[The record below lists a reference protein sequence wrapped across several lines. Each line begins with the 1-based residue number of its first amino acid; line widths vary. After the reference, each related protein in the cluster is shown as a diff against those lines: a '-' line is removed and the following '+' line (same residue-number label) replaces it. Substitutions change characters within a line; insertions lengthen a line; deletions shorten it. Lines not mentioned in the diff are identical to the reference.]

1 MQRYSPNDSVG
12 KRIEA
17 ELPSVP
23 KTFTPWIR
31 RDLVLD
37 ICLNEGN
44 IRERFLIE
52 SEGVTKA
59 QLKTGSQNDVATEAE
74 MDERGWST

>member
-1 MQRYSPNDSVG
+1 M
-12 KRIEA
+12 
-17 ELPSVP
+17 
-23 KTFTPWIR
+23 
-31 RDLVLD
+31 D

-44 IRERFLIE
+44 IRERFLMG

-59 QLKTGSQNDVATEAE
+59 QLKTGSQNDVATEAG

>member
-1 MQRYSPNDSVG
+1 MQRHTPSDSVG
-12 KRIEA
+12 KRTEA
-17 ELPSVP
+17 EFPSVV

-31 RDLVLD
+31 RDLVVD

-44 IRERFLIE
+44 IRERFLMG

-59 QLKTGSQNDVATEAE
+59 QLKTGSQNDVATEAG